1 MGKREERLRR
11 ARRTRAKIKGLDMVR
26 LCVYRSLNHIYA
38 QLIYSCDSKVLAA
51 ASTVEKEVKNQ
62 IKKRGGNIQAATMV
76 GKLIAKR
83 AKEVGITK
91 VAFDRSGYKYHG
103 RVRALAEAARE
114 SGIEF

>member
-1 MGKREERLRR
+1 MGKREGRLRR
-11 ARRTRAKIKGLDMVR
+11 ARRTRAKIKRLDMVR

-38 QLIYSCDSKVLAA
+38 QLICSRDSKVLAA

-62 IKKRGGNIQAATMV
+62 IKKHGGNIQAATIV
-76 GKLIAKR
+76 GKLIANR